1 MEKLDFPDLDAE
13 IKELE
18 KIPIDIRRYIVSYVD
33 NRMEMFILNLPEKI
47 REEIINNWKSGT

>member
-33 NRMEMFILNLPEKI
+33 NRMEMFILNLPEKL